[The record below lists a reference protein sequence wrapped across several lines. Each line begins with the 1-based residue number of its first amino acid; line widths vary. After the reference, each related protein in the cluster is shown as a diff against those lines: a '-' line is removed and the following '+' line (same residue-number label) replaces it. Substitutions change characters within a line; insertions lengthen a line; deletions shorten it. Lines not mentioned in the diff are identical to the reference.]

1 MPASKMIAAL
11 LGPTL
16 VVGSA
21 SLLVNLGS
29 WPALIE
35 GVSPAL
41 IMVAGYIAFIPG
53 LAIIYFHNRWSG
65 GWEVLVTVMGWL
77 LAIVGTFRILF
88 PIQLT
93 ALASV
98 VDRSAAGVVLP
109 LVAFVF
115 LTIGGFLTLMAYSKD
130 TGRGSDGL

>member
-16 VVGSA
+16 IVSSA
-21 SLLVNLGS
+21 SLLFNLGS

-41 IMVAGYIAFIPG
+41 IMVAGYAAFIPG

-65 GWEVLVTVMGWL
+65 GWEVFITVMGWL
-77 LAIVGTFRILF
+77 LAIVGTLRILF

-98 VDRSAAGVVLP
+98 VDRSAAGVVFP
-109 LVAFVF
+109 IVAFVL
-115 LTIGGFLTLMAYSKD
+115 LTVGGFLTFMAYSKD
-130 TGRGSDGL
+130 GRGSDGL